1 MDVMKKVRR
10 FLLLVVALI
19 ALATMLALHAAAG
32 AQTDGDRLH
41 ATFHE
46 TNASVTNRIADL
58 GVFQLINT
66 GTGTLDGFGAATM
79 TIGVTQDRSV
89 HPCGPGSWT
98 NAAVRRITVEAG
110 MLMIRELAYVCQTA
124 SGPVASATW
133 NVDGASSTGVFA
145 GARGSGDESVD
156 LTTGISTLSGKLKLA
171 GSDE

>member
-1 MDVMKKVRR
+1 MKK
-10 FLLLVVALI
+10 LI
-19 ALATMLALHAAAG
+19 SLTFAAAAAAALAGALAIAIRAEPTNHAN
-32 AQTDGDRLH
+32 RLH

-89 HPCGPGSWT
+89 HPCGTGSWT

-110 MLMIRELAYVCQTA
+110 VLVIRELAYVCQTP
-124 SGPVASATW
+124 SGPVASGTW
-133 NVDGASSTGVFA
+133 TVDGASSTGVFA
-145 GARGSGDESVD
+145 DARGSGEGTVD
-156 LTTGISTLSGKLKLA
+156 LSTATSTLSGKLKLA

>member
-1 MDVMKKVRR
+1 MKT
-10 FLLLVVALI
+10 LI
-19 ALATMLALHAAAG
+19 RLTFAAAAAAVIASALAIAIRAEPTNDAN
-32 AQTDGDRLH
+32 RLH

-58 GVFQLINT
+58 SVFQLINT

-79 TIGVTQDRSV
+79 AIGVTQDRSV

-110 MLMIRELAYVCQTA
+110 VLVIRELAYVCQTA

-133 NVDGASSTGVFA
+133 DVDGASSTGVFA
-145 GARGSGDESVD
+145 AARGSGDESVD
-156 LTTGISTLSGKLKLA
+156 LTTGTSTLSGKLKLA
-171 GSDE
+171 GSDD